1 MPAHK
6 DDPKSVGGYRIV
18 GRLGS
23 GGMGVVYRGR
33 ARSGREVAV
42 KVVHSQYAED
52 GVFRTRFRQEIEA
65 VRKVSGAFTAPVVDA
80 DPEAAR
86 PWMATQYVPGPSL
99 ADHIRAHGPLRG
111 TALRRLALGLLE
123 ALRDIH
129 RAGVVHRDLKPANV
143 LIAEDGPR
151 VIDFG
156 ISRAAGNQTLTETGH
171 MIGTPPFM
179 SPEQLTDAR
188 SAGPASDVFSLG
200 SLLVYAA
207 TGRGPFDADSPYLT
221 AYQVLTAEPDL
232 TGLPEPLR
240 AVLAD
245 CLAKDAGDRPALD
258 DLAGRLAEALPRS
271 APDDDPTVALRRP
284 DPGPTAPEPTGSRT
298 GGPHPAGPATGGPRA
313 DGPAAGDAH
322 AGPASPEP
330 PRPRRT
336 RRRARLVALSA
347 GAAVLAAALTAYL
360 LSGPGHGGTAGPDA
374 GRGPT
379 AGSRWEALPAGWR
392 PWRTTVF
399 ADAASGV
406 RTSSRGSTGGLFC
419 APATGALY
427 CAGDGVLPVRF
438 DTLTGKL
445 LWRSAAGASGGEGA
459 RYEYR
464 VLGVAG
470 QVLLVRQSVLA
481 ELEGD
486 RTSSVVAL
494 DTRTGARRW
503 SRALVRGSQTAPALA
518 AGLALVPD
526 TGGRTVTA
534 RSPRDGARLWS
545 AGLPA
550 GHSCEFPASAGGLYA
565 VCTSYGAGADTRLLR
580 VDPADGTV
588 RTLATLE
595 PRSTYLGVLD
605 GRHVFAEESGSE
617 ASDLDGTAYGR
628 AVLVDGSTGGRRT
641 VPLAGTPRG
650 PVTLTG
656 GLLCFTLSNGLLTAY
671 APTTGK
677 RLWQSRTTLE
687 QGGTPVADGTGRTLF
702 VASVSGR
709 VAALDSRSGT
719 VLWESYP
726 RAGGADNGFGSQIH
740 RAGGALT
747 VATADGT
754 VFALD
759 PAHPDRTPT

>member
-1 MPAHK
+1 MSAHK

-80 DPEAAR
+80 DPEASR

-245 CLAKDAGDRPALD
+245 CLAKEAGGRPALD
-258 DLAGRLAEALPRS
+258 DLAGRLAEVLPRS
-271 APDDDPTVALRRP
+271 APDDEPTVALRRR
-284 DPGPTAPEPTGSRT
+284 DPEPTAPEPTASRT
-298 GGPHPAGPATGGPRA
+298 GGGPRATGPGTGGPREG
-313 DGPAAGDAH
+313 GPGAGEAH
-322 AGPASPEP
+322 AEPPAPEP
-330 PRPRRT
+330 PRP

-347 GAAVLAAALTAYL
+347 GAAVLAVALTAYL
-360 LSGPGHGGTAGPDA
+360 LSLPDDGGTARPGA
-374 GRGPT
+374 GRSPS
-379 AGSRWEALPAGWR
+379 ADSRWEPLPAGWR

-406 RTSSRGSTGGLFC
+406 RTSTRESSGGLAC
-419 APATGALY
+419 VPATGALY
-427 CAGDGVLPVRF
+427 CAGGTTLPVRF

-445 LWRSAAGASGGEGA
+445 LWRSAAGASPTAGV

-470 QVLLVRQSVLA
+470 QVLLVRQNALA
-481 ELEGD
+481 AYDND
-486 RTSSVVAL
+486 RTSAVVAL
-494 DTRTGARRW
+494 DTRTGARLW
-503 SRALVRGSQTAPALA
+503 SRALVTGSETGPALA

-526 TGGRTVTA
+526 AGGRTVTA
-534 RSPRDGARLWS
+534 RSPRDGARMWS
-545 AGLPA
+545 APLPA
-550 GHSCEFPASAGGLYA
+550 GHSCAFPASAGGLYA
-565 VCTSYGAGADTRLLR
+565 VCSSYVGAGADTRLLR

-588 RTLATLE
+588 RTLATLA

-605 GRHVFAEESGSE
+605 GRHVFAEESGSG
-617 ASDLDGTAYGR
+617 ASDLDETAYGR
-628 AVLVDGSTGGRRT
+628 AVLVDGTTGQRRA

-656 GLLCFTLSNGLLTAY
+656 GLLCFTLSNGLVTAH
-671 APTTGK
+671 APTTGE

-687 QGGTPVADGTGRTLF
+687 QGGTPVADGRGRTLF

-709 VAALDSRSGT
+709 VAALDSRRGT

-726 RAGGADNGFGSQIH
+726 RAGGADSGFGSQIH
-740 RAGGALT
+740 RDGGALT
-747 VATADGT
+747 VTTPDGT

>member
-1 MPAHK
+1 MPAHR

-52 GVFRTRFRQEIEA
+52 GVFRIRFRQEIEA

-143 LIAEDGPR
+143 LIADDGPR

-240 AVLAD
+240 AVLAG
-245 CLAKDAGDRPALD
+245 CLAKEADDRPALD
-258 DLAGRLAEALPRS
+258 DLAGRLAEALPTS

-284 DPGPTAPEPTGSRT
+284 DPEPTAPDPAGSRA
-298 GGPHPAGPATGGPRA
+298 GGPVAADAQAESPAP
-313 DGPAAGDAH
+313 DAH
-322 AGPASPEP
+322 AEPQAPVPAP
-330 PRPRRT
+330 PRRP
-336 RRRARLVALSA
+336 RRRARLLALSA
-347 GAAVLAAALTAYL
+347 GAAVLATALTAYL
-360 LSGPGHGGTAGPDA
+360 LSRPDGGTAGPDA
-374 GRGPT
+374 GRSPS
-379 AGSRWEALPAGWR
+379 AGARWEPPPTGWR

-399 ADAASGV
+399 AEAASGV
-406 RTSSRGSTGGLFC
+406 RTATRGSTGGLSC
-419 APATGALY
+419 ATAGGALY

-438 DTLTGKL
+438 DTLTGKV
-445 LWRSAAGASGGEGA
+445 LWRSAAGVSGAAGA
-459 RYEYR
+459 RYEHQ

-470 QVLLVRQSVLA
+470 PVLLVRQSVLA
-481 ELEGD
+481 EFESG
-486 RTSSVVAL
+486 RTASVVAL
-494 DTRTGARRW
+494 DTRTGARVW
-503 SRALVRGSQTAPALA
+503 SRALVRGSEAAPALA

-526 TGGRTVTA
+526 VGGRTVTA

-545 AGLPA
+545 ATLPA
-550 GHSCEFPASAGGLYA
+550 GHSCAFPASAGGLYA
-565 VCTSYGAGADTRLLR
+565 VCSSYAGAGADTRLLR
-580 VDPADGTV
+580 VDPADGAV
-588 RTLATLE
+588 RALATLE
-595 PRSTYLGVLD
+595 PRSTYLGVVD
-605 GRHVFAEESGSE
+605 GRHVFAEESGSGE
-617 ASDLDGTAYGR
+617 SDLDETAYGR
-628 AVLVDGSTGGRRT
+628 VVLVDGTTGERRT

-650 PVTLTG
+650 LVTLAG
-656 GLLCFTLSNGLLTAY
+656 GLLCFTRSNGLVTAH
-671 APTTGK
+671 APATGA

-687 QGGTPVADGTGRTLF
+687 QGGVTVADGKGRTLF

-709 VAALDSRSGT
+709 VAALDSREGT

-726 RAGGADNGFGSQIH
+726 RAGGTDNGFGSQIH
-740 RAGGALT
+740 REGGALT
-747 VATADGT
+747 VTTADGT

-759 PAHPDRTPT
+759 PAHPDRTPS